1 MPSKGARK
9 GARRSAPATGGVK
22 KPHRYR
28 PGTVALR
35 EIRRYQK
42 SVDTLIPKANMGKLL
57 REICQAEKEDSRIT
71 VGCAGALHE
80 AGEAHLVG
88 MLEDSNLCAIHGNR
102 KTLMKKDITLARKIR
117 GDELHYGPP
126 STK

>member
-1 MPSKGARK
+1 
-9 GARRSAPATGGVK
+9 VK
-22 KPHRYR
+22 KPHCYR

-42 SVDTLIPKANMGKLL
+42 SVDTLIPKANMGRLL
-57 REICQAEKEDSRIT
+57 KEILQAEKAESRIT

-102 KTLMKKDITLARKIR
+102 KTLMKKDNTLARKIK
-117 GDELHYGPP
+117 GDLVQYGEP